1 MTKTECSGIWVFA
14 EQRDGK
20 LDRTPL
26 ELLAKARELKKTTG
40 ELITAVLLGHEVGNL
55 ADTLIA
61 HGAERVIIAEHENL
75 KEYSARPYQKVL
87 AALCE
92 KYKPSIFV
100 FGATAMGRDVAPRVM
115 CSLGTGLT
123 ADAVDLGFDDE
134 GAFVQTTPAF
144 GGTLLAHI
152 AIPELRPQMVTVRA
166 HVFDVEEPDTN
177 LKGEIIHEEVSVEA
191 DADYEVV
198 DRVEKQKN
206 GVSIN
211 DAEVLVAGGRGI
223 KTEEH
228 IGMLRELASLIGGEI
243 ACARPLVDEGW
254 LDHDLQIGQSGT
266 TVKPKFIV
274 NIGISGSV
282 QYVVGM
288 QKAQTIAT
296 INTYNRAD
304 MFGLSHYGA
313 VADYEKLLP
322 EIIDEIKRRKAK
334 PGAAAVKKEE
344 KPSYELTEIEVKD
357 HVATVTMNQPSSLNP
372 MSTQSMTELL
382 AAMKEC
388 AANDDVRVVVLKGA
402 GRAFCGGGDIRYM
415 KAEREKEGFDLGDLV
430 GIVGQVITEIRNMPK
445 PVIAAVQGA
454 AAGGGF
460 NLALAC
466 DTVIAADNA
475 KFIQAFVGI
484 GLAPDTGGMYWLP
497 RMIGPARAFEMMSTG
512 RVVKADEALQLGLV
526 AKVVALEGLDKAIE
540 ELAQLYV
547 NGPTLAYAELKKMMN
562 ASIYGELDKFL
573 AAEKESLSKLGSS
586 EDFLEGMTAFLEK
599 RKANYQGK

>member
-14 EQRDGK
+14 EQRNGK

-26 ELLAKARELKKTTG
+26 ELLAKAQELKQTTG
-40 ELITAVLLGHEVGNL
+40 EDITAVLMGKDVAAL
-55 ADTLIA
+55 ADTLVA
-61 HGAERVIIAEHENL
+61 HGADRVIVAQHDNL
-75 KEYSARPYQKVL
+75 AEYSARPYQKVL
-87 AALCE
+87 SELCT

-166 HVFDVEEPDTN
+166 HVFDVKEPDESR
-177 LKGEIIHEEVSVEA
+177 KGEIIFEEVSVEA
-191 DADYEVV
+191 DGDYEVLE
-198 DRVEKQKN
+198 RVEKQKN

-223 KTEEH
+223 KSEAD

-282 QYVVGM
+282 QYAVGM

-296 INTYNRAD
+296 INTYERAD
-304 MFGLSHYGA
+304 MFAISHYGA
-313 VADYEKLLP
+313 VADYTKLLP
-322 EIIDEIKRRKAK
+322 EIIEEIKRRKAN
-334 PGAAAVKKEE
+334 PGASAKKEE
-344 KPSYELTEIEVKD
+344 KPAYELTEISVKD
-357 HVATVTMNQPSSLNP
+357 HVATVTMNQPASLNP

-388 AANDDVRVVVLKGA
+388 AENSDVRAVILKGA

-430 GIVGQVITEIRNMPK
+430 GLVGQVITEIRNMPK

-466 DTVIAADNA
+466 DTVIAAENA

-512 RVVKADEALQLGLV
+512 RPVKAAEALELGLV
-526 AKVVALEGLDKAIE
+526 AKVVPLE
-540 ELAQLYV
+540 ELDAAAEALAQVYV
-547 NGPTLAYAELKKMMN
+547 NGPTLAYAGLKKMMN
-562 ASIYGELDKFL
+562 ASIYDGLDKFL
-573 AAEKESLSKLGSS
+573 PIEKETLSALGSS

>member
-1 MTKTECSGIWVFA
+1 MTKNECSGIWVFA
-14 EQRDGK
+14 EQRNGI

-26 ELLAKARELKKTTG
+26 ELLAKAMELKETTG
-40 ELITAVLLGHEVGNL
+40 EEITAVLMGYEVEAL

-61 HGAERVIIAEHENL
+61 HGADKVIVAQHENL
-75 KEYSARPYQKVL
+75 KNYSARPYQKVL
-87 AALCE
+87 AELCE

-100 FGATAMGRDVAPRVM
+100 FGATAIGRDVAPRVM
-115 CSLGTGLT
+115 YSLGTGLT

-166 HVFDVEEPDTN
+166 HVFDVAEPDESR
-177 LKGEIIHEEVSVEA
+177 KGEVIVETVSV
-191 DADYEVV
+191 DADPDYVV
-198 DRVEKQKN
+198 VEQLEKVRN

-211 DAEVLVAGGRGI
+211 DADVLVCGGRGI
-223 KTEEH
+223 KKEED
-228 IGMLRELASLIGGEI
+228 IGLLRELADLLGGEV
-243 ACARPLVDEGW
+243 ACARPLVDNGW

-288 QKAQTIAT
+288 EKSQTIAT
-296 INTYNRAD
+296 INTYERAD
-304 MFGLSHYGA
+304 MFGVSHYGA
-313 VADYEKLLP
+313 VADYSKLLP
-322 EIIDEIKRRKAK
+322 EIIEEIKRRKAN
-334 PGAAAVKKEE
+334 PGASVKKDE
-344 KPSYELTEIEVKD
+344 KPAYEITEIVVKD
-357 HVATVTMNQPSSLNP
+357 HVATITMNQPASLNP
-372 MSTQSMTELL
+372 MSTRSMTELL

-430 GIVGQVITEIRNMPK
+430 GLVGEVIAEIRKMPK

-512 RVVKADEALQLGLV
+512 RPVKAAEALELGLV
-526 AKVVALEGLDKAIE
+526 AKVVPLE
-540 ELAQLYV
+540 ELDSAVDALSQVYV
-547 NGPTLAYAELKKMMN
+547 NGPTLAYAELKNMMN

-573 AAEKESLSKLGSS
+573 PIEKAALSRLGSS